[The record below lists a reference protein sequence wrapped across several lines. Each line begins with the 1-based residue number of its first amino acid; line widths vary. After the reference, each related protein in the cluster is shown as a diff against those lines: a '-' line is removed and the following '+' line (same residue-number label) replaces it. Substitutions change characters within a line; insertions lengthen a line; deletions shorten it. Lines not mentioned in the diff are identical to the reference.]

1 MIRLAITLD
10 EKIKQL
16 EERKKRLTE
25 LQNTG
30 GAVMKKISEKMKTA
44 VDNSFRYSQS
54 PDGEKWARL
63 SVETTLAWNSERRG
77 DVPLRDTGI
86 MQRSITPGFGGGFAK
101 VGTADIRAPTH
112 QFGAK
117 QGKYAKI
124 PTKNGKVRNV
134 PWGDIPARP
143 FFGITKQKDI
153 DYRKIILNY
162 INNGVIK

>member
-1 MIRLAITLD
+1 MAITLE

-16 EERKKRLTE
+16 EARKTRLIE
-25 LQNTG
+25 LQNSG
-30 GAVMKKISEKMKTA
+30 GPIMKKISEKMKTA

-63 SVETTLAWNSERRG
+63 SVETTLAWNSERKG
-77 DVPLRDTGI
+77 DVPLRNTGE
-86 MQRSITPGFGGGFAK
+86 MQRKITPGFGGGFAK
-101 VGTADIRAPTH
+101 VGTEDIRAPTH

-117 QGKYAKI
+117 QGQYKKI
-124 PTKNGKVRNV
+124 PTINGKTRPV

-143 FFGITKQKDI
+143 FFGISKQKGI

-162 INNGVIK
+162 INNGVVR